1 MQGINLLKKHG
12 VEWNAMAV
20 INDFNAEYPLEFYR
34 FFKEIGC
41 QYIQFAPI
49 VERILSHEDGRHL
62 ASLAENKAGTLADFS
77 ITPEQWGNFLC
88 TLFDEWVKED
98 VGKYY
103 VQIFDSTLANW
114 MGEQPGICT
123 MAKTCGHAGVME
135 FNGDVYSCDHFVFP
149 EYKLGNIYSKTLVE
163 PGLNYLCKGYYQF
176 FKHVAPY
183 MDFMKNELMN
193 QRPPANI
200 MEALRNGVLRVES

>member
-62 ASLAENKAGTLADFS
+62 ASLAEIK
-77 ITPEQWGNFLC
+77 PEHWLTFQ
-88 TLFDEWVKED
+88 
-98 VGKYY
+98 
-103 VQIFDSTLANW
+103 S
-114 MGEQPGICT
+114 
-123 MAKTCGHAGVME
+123 
-135 FNGDVYSCDHFVFP
+135 
-149 EYKLGNIYSKTLVE
+149 
-163 PGLNYLCKGYYQF
+163 
-176 FKHVAPY
+176 
-183 MDFMKNELMN
+183 
-193 QRPPANI
+193 
-200 MEALRNGVLRVES
+200 LRNNGGTSSVLSLTNG

>member
-1 MQGINLLKKHG
+1 MTSIAKTKWGKPSFCESDARHQSLKKHG

-20 INDFNAEYPLEFYR
+20 INDFNADYPLDFYR

-88 TLFDEWVKED
+88 ALFRRMGERRCRQVLCTN
-98 VGKYY
+98 
-103 VQIFDSTLANW
+103 IRFDS
-114 MGEQPGICT
+114 GELDGRT
-123 MAKTCGHAGVME
+123 AWYMH
-135 FNGDVYSCDHFVFP
+135 NGKDLRATILYFP
-149 EYKLGNIYSKTLVE
+149 NI
-163 PGLNYLCKGYYQF
+163 N
-176 FKHVAPY
+176 
-183 MDFMKNELMN
+183 
-193 QRPPANI
+193 
-200 MEALRNGVLRVES
+200 